1 MIPAAARSPVSTGTS
16 STWFGCLCSLWFIS
30 CPPESSGA
38 DRVNDATQ
46 FALEQRVAEQHRH
59 HGKAQ
64 FFWVWG
70 ALLVM
75 ARFELYFGYPNSS
88 PVPMLRVLMCLPLL
102 E

>member
-1 MIPAAARSPVSTGTS
+1 MIPPTSRSPDSTGTS
-16 STWFGCLCSLWFIS
+16 STWFGCLFSRWFIS

-64 FFWVWG
+64 SFWVWG
-70 ALLVM
+70 AVLVM
-75 ARFELYFGYPNSS
+75 TGFEVYIRSQSTGRMREMSI
-88 PVPMLRVLMCLPLL
+88 LMAP
-102 E
+102 